1 MQPEPVR
8 AHESSVLTGMPLQV
22 GERGPVV
29 LAGRSRLDKDEVP
42 VLLGVARDPERQGR
56 PAGRDRD
63 RARESL
69 ERAFGPLRDGELLA
83 GARGRSIE
91 EIGVERVPEPDPV
104 VPVGAQVELTD
115 GGRRQ
120 VGRHRLFG
128 VPEPRRPSALVLR
141 RSRTPFATASRPAGT
156 VMRNVYAALSL
167 G

>member
-63 RARESL
+63 RASESL
-69 ERAFGPLRDGELLA
+69 ERAFGPL
-83 GARGRSIE
+83 
-91 EIGVERVPEPDPV
+91 
-104 VPVGAQVELTD
+104 
-115 GGRRQ
+115 
-120 VGRHRLFG
+120 
-128 VPEPRRPSALVLR
+128 
-141 RSRTPFATASRPAGT
+141 
-156 VMRNVYAALSL
+156 
-167 G
+167 